1 MKTYQIESVINENGI
16 IILPDEMKKL
26 QKHRVKLTIVDLEAG
41 YTDPVDFLDYI
52 TDKYSNVN
60 ENDLNLSN
68 IYNERDKVDER
79 QIMFD

>member
-1 MKTYQIESVINENGI
+1 MRTYQIESVINENGI
-16 IILPDEMKKL
+16 IVLPDEMKKL

-60 ENDLNLSN
+60 ENDLNLSK

-79 QIMFD
+79 QIMFH

>member
-1 MKTYQIESVINENGI
+1 MRTYQIESVINENGI

-60 ENDLNLSN
+60 ENDLNLSK

>member
-1 MKTYQIESVINENGI
+1 MRTYQIESVINENGI

-41 YTDPVDFLDYI
+41 HTDPVDFLDYI

-60 ENDLNLSN
+60 ENDLNLSK